1 MTAEAPP
8 EHLPS
13 LLPWQRVCPTLLLCE
28 CSQSGMFHCRFHF
41 LGQEARCQ
49 MNPSPGPG
57 SLLVGR
63 KEKTL
68 LAVRDRVPWRA
79 YLILFHLVFLRREK
93 APASSYGACWLQRG
107 MLTPGEWNPHS
118 GTPALF
124 MLCSLLSLFLLAI
137 LQPALVI
144 LVLKKLRVV

>member
-1 MTAEAPP
+1 MTADAPP

-28 CSQSGMFHCRFHF
+28 FHSLECSTAVSTFV
-41 LGQEARCQ
+41 GQEARCQ
-49 MNPSPGPG
+49 MKPSPGPG

-68 LAVRDRVPWRA
+68 LAVRDRALWRA

-124 MLCSLLSLFLLAI
+124 MLCSLLSLFLLTS
-137 LQPALVI
+137 QPLSSWC
-144 LVLKKLRVV
+144 